1 MDKFKIGDTVRFKTS
16 DELFETYLSE
26 SRTRRCIIVR
36 FPFYDGEVG
45 FYSTMYSLLGTPFK
59 ILDVF
64 PDGSIKGCSSIAP
77 YYIWRVMPK
86 WLATDD
92 DDNIDFDIDEE
103 RVFQI
108 I

>member
-1 MDKFKIGDTVRFKTS
+1 MDKFKVGDTVRFKTF

-36 FPFYDGEVG
+36 SPFYDGEVG

-64 PDGSIKGCSSIAP
+64 PDGSIKGCSSITP

>member
-1 MDKFKIGDTVRFKTS
+1 MDKFKIGDTVRFKTF

-26 SRTRRCIIVR
+26 SRIRRCIIVR
-36 FPFYDGEVG
+36 SPFYDGEVG
-45 FYSTMYSLLGTPFK
+45 FYSTMYSLLGTPFE

-64 PDGSIKGCSSIAP
+64 SDGIIKGYSPVAP
-77 YYIWRVMPK
+77 SYIWCVMPK
-86 WLATDD
+86 WLALD
-92 DDNIDFDIDEE
+92 DDNNVDFDIDEE

>member
-1 MDKFKIGDTVRFKTS
+1 MDKFKIGDTVRFKTF
-16 DELFETYLSE
+16 DELFETYRSE
-26 SRTRRCIIVR
+26 NRIKRCIIAQSH
-36 FPFYDGEVG
+36 FYDGEVG
-45 FYSTMYSLLGTPFK
+45 FHSPMYSLLGMPFK

-64 PDGSIKGCSSIAP
+64 SDGSIKGCSSIAP

-92 DDNIDFDIDEE
+92 DDNVDFDIDEE

>member
-1 MDKFKIGDTVRFKTS
+1 MDKFKIGDTVRFKTF

-26 SRTRRCIIVR
+26 KRIRGRIIVR
-36 FPFYDGEVG
+36 SPFYDGEVG
-45 FYSTMYSLLGTPFK
+45 FCSTMYSLLGTPFE

-64 PDGSIKGCSSIAP
+64 SDGIIKGYSPVAP
-77 YYIWRVMPK
+77 GHIWCVIPR
-86 WLATDD
+86 WLAMYD
-92 DDNIDFDIDEE
+92 DDNVDFDIDEE

>member
-1 MDKFKIGDTVRFKTS
+1 MDKFKIGDTVRFKTFG
-16 DELFETYLSE
+16 ELSETYRSE
-26 SRTRRCIIVR
+26 NRIQRSMRVQS
-36 FPFYDGEVG
+36 PFYDGKVC
-45 FYSTMYSLLGTPFK
+45 FYSTMYSMLGMPFK

-64 PDGSIKGCSSIAP
+64 SDGSIKGHSPAVPSFV
-77 YYIWRVMPK
+77 WRVMPK

-92 DDNIDFDIDEE
+92 DDNVDFDIDEE

>member
-1 MDKFKIGDTVRFKTS
+1 MDKFKVGDTVRFKTF

-36 FPFYDGEVG
+36 SPFYDGEVG

-64 PDGSIKGCSSIAP
+64 PDGSIKGCSSITP

-86 WLATDD
+86 WLATND

>member
-16 DELFETYLSE
+16 DELFETYRSE
-26 SRTRRCIIVR
+26 NRIQRYIR
-36 FPFYDGEVG
+36 FQIPFYDDKVG
-45 FYSTMYSLLGTPFK
+45 FYSPMYSLLGMPFE

-92 DDNIDFDIDEE
+92 DDNVDFDIDEE
-103 RVFQI
+103 RIFQI

>member
-1 MDKFKIGDTVRFKTS
+1 MDKFKVGDTVRFKTF

-36 FPFYDGEVG
+36 SLFYDGEVG

-64 PDGSIKGCSSIAP
+64 PDGSIKGCSSITP

>member
-1 MDKFKIGDTVRFKTS
+1 MDKFKIGDTVRFKTF
-16 DELFETYLSE
+16 DELFKTYRSE
-26 SRTRRCIIVR
+26 NRIQRSIKVR
-36 FPFYDGEVG
+36 SSFRDGEVV
-45 FYSTMYSLLGTPFK
+45 FYSTMYSLLGMPFE

-64 PDGSIKGCSSIAP
+64 SDGNIKGYSPIASN
-77 YYIWRVMPK
+77 YIWCVMPK
-86 WLATDD
+86 WLAMDN

>member
-1 MDKFKIGDTVRFKTS
+1 MDKFKIGDTVRFKTF

-26 SRTRRCIIVR
+26 SRIRRCIIVR
-36 FPFYDGEVG
+36 SPFYDGEVG
-45 FYSTMYSLLGTPFK
+45 FYSTMYSLLGMPFK

-64 PDGSIKGCSSIAP
+64 SDGSIKGCSSIVP

-86 WLATDD
+86 WVAMDD